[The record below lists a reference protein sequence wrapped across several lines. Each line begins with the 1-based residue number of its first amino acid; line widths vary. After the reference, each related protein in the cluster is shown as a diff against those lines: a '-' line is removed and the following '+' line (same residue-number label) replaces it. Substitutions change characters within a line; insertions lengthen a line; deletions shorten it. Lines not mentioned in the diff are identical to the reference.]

1 MPYCGRC
8 LNVGKAGKRGA
19 PSEYGPT
26 STVVCLLCQA
36 QPTPNRAS
44 IGNDDRGYYRLCQE
58 PCERE
63 MAQDYIHALVL
74 VHEDLPDRAPASSA
88 VVTTTAKFGITMSSS
103 IACTS
108 ASGSAQQSRTTT
120 KR

>member
-8 LNVGKAGKRGA
+8 LNVGRAESGERHRNSARFNLENRRINTAVA
-19 PSEYGPT
+19 PRSNT
-26 STVVCLLCQA
+26 SPGLSLA
-36 QPTPNRAS
+36 F
-44 IGNDDRGYYRLCQE
+44 
-58 PCERE
+58 
-63 MAQDYIHALVL
+63 
-74 VHEDLPDRAPASSA
+74 VHEDLPGRAPASSA
-88 VVTTTAKFGITMSSS
+88 VVTTAACFAMTMSRS